1 MNTVASNMIPSA
13 ANAFQRCCIRSVRV
27 ASLIVLGVA
36 IAFSS
41 GCSSGTGPDVETVE
55 EVPQSLCSDLEG
67 TICTWAGTGKQGW
80 DGDGQ
85 PLLISRFY
93 WPVDLTITPAGGI
106 YILDWNN
113 HRVRRATEDGTLE
126 TVIGA
131 DFVGDGPYDESDQI
145 PPGAPGPT
153 VLLNHPTHLQPLP
166 DGILLLTAW
175 HNHKLRIYD
184 PATGLVQVMC
194 GADAGF
200 DGDGGPARSALLSQ
214 PSQTVLGPD
223 AGLYILDQ
231 RNQRVRRIDP
241 EDGTISTV
249 VGTGEAGFGGD
260 GGPPLEAQIHMP
272 AGSNPPPA
280 GALFFGPQGR
290 LYISDSLNNRIRR
303 VDFAA
308 NFIET
313 VAGNGLAGFAG
324 DGGDALAASFH
335 NPRDIQFGPDGRLY
349 IADELNHRVRVLDLS
364 KGIISTVAGN
374 GEAGFAGDGG
384 LAEQASLN
392 RPAGIEFDAQGR
404 LYIADTYN
412 HRIRRVTLPEPHK

>member
-1 MNTVASNMIPSA
+1 MASNMIPFA
-13 ANAFQRCCIRSVRV
+13 AILVQRCWVCSVRH
-27 ASLIVLGVA
+27 ASSVLLALVLA
-36 IAFSS
+36 SAS
-41 GCSSGTGPDVETVE
+41 GCSKSAGPDGDTVD
-55 EVPQSLCSDLEG
+55 EVPQSLCSDLAG

-85 PLLISRFY
+85 PLLSSRFY
-93 WPVDLTITPAGGI
+93 WPVDLTITSIGEI
-106 YILDWNN
+106 YVLDWNN

-153 VLLNHPTHLQPLP
+153 VLLNHPTHLLPLP
-166 DGILLLTAW
+166 DGMLLLTAW
-175 HNHKLRIYD
+175 HNHKLRTYD

-194 GADAGF
+194 GADPGF
-200 DGDGGPARSALLSQ
+200 EGDGGPARSALLSQ
-214 PSQTVLGPD
+214 PSQTVQGPD

-231 RNQRVRRIDP
+231 RNQRVRRIAPD
-241 EDGTISTV
+241 DGTISTV

-280 GALFFGPQGR
+280 GALFFGPHGR
-290 LYISDSLNNRIRR
+290 LYISDCLNYRIRR
-303 VDFAA
+303 VDFGA
-308 NFIET
+308 NLIET
-313 VAGNGLAGFAG
+313 VAGNGIAGFAG
-324 DGGDALAASFH
+324 DGGDALDASFD

-349 IADELNHRVRVLDLS
+349 IADEFNHRIRALDLS
-364 KGIISTVAGN
+364 TGIITTVAGN
-374 GEAGFAGDGG
+374 GLAGFSGDGG
-384 LAEQASLN
+384 PAGQASLN

-412 HRIRRVTLPEPHK
+412 HRIRRVTLPEQHK